1 MTLVSHH
8 AVQLAD
14 LEVHYLEAGSGPD
27 LILLHGGLAT
37 AEMMWGDRIG
47 SLAQNYHVIAPD
59 SRGHGKTRNSGN
71 HLGYDQMADDTAR
84 LVDALGIGS
93 PMLVGYS
100 DGAQIA
106 LEFAIRHPGRAR
118 GMVLGGVVSE
128 PHKAYLKGLTEWGF
142 SVPHA
147 DIDAIQQ
154 SFGDEFFNQTK
165 RVHGYDGEDW
175 RLFLDQIAKLWVGV
189 PHYGDEQLKAID
201 TPTLIAVGD
210 RDVIAGLEQ
219 AVRLFTLLTKA
230 ELAVI
235 PNGDHGVVGSDLFW
249 APVVDFLQRTAER

>member
-1 MTLVSHH
+1 MTPVAHH
-8 AVQLAD
+8 TVQLAD
-14 LEVHYLEAGSGPD
+14 LEVHYLDAGSGPD

-47 SLAQNYHVIAPD
+47 SLAQKYHAIAPD
-59 SRGHGKTRNSGN
+59 SRGHGKTRNSGH

-84 LVDALGIGS
+84 LADALGIGS
-93 PMLVGYS
+93 PMLLGYS

-128 PHKAYLKGLTEWGF
+128 PHDAYVKGLTEWGF
-142 SVPHA
+142 TVPHA
-147 DIDAIQQ
+147 DTEAIQQ
-154 SFGDEFFNQTK
+154 SFGDEFFNETK

-175 RLFLDQIAKLWVGV
+175 HLFLDQIAKLWVGV
-189 PHYGDEQLKAID
+189 PHYADEQLKAIE

-210 RDVIAGLEQ
+210 RDAMAGLEQ
-219 AVRLFTLLTKA
+219 ALRLFTLLPKA

-235 PNGDHGVVGSDLFW
+235 PNGDHGVAESELFW
-249 APVVDFLQRTAER
+249 VPVLNFLQRAAER